1 MERSFETQLEDLSG
15 LIQRMGGHVEQSIG
29 QAVQSLVD
37 RNAELARQVIAQDK
51 VIDQLELDADEH
63 VLHVLAR
70 YQLAARD
77 LRFLTTAM
85 KILPDLE
92 RIGDQAV
99 NVAERALELLDE
111 APLPLVV
118 DLPRSAN
125 RAREMV
131 REVLDAFVHHD
142 ADAARKVIHMDDDLD
157 GWTRTMFHDL
167 LAHMTKEPSLI
178 NRAVRLAFV
187 AKYFERMGDQ
197 ATNIAEQIV
206 FMVEGKVLK
215 HARIH
220 EDD

>member
-1 MERSFETQLEDLSG
+1 MERTFEHQLEELAG
-15 LIQRMGGHVEQSIG
+15 LIQRMGGHVEQSIDLS
-29 QAVQSLVD
+29 VQSLVD
-37 RNAELARQVIAQDK
+37 RKSALAQQVIRQDRN
-51 VIDQLELDADEH
+51 IDQLELDGDEL

-85 KILPDLE
+85 KILPELE

-99 NVAERALELLDE
+99 NVAERTLELLEE
-111 APLPLVV
+111 APLPVVV
-118 DLPRSAN
+118 DLPRSSN

-131 REVLDAFVHHD
+131 REVLDAFIQR
-142 ADAARKVIHMDDDLD
+142 DAAAARAVIQMDDDLD
-157 GWTRTMFHDL
+157 EWTRSMFHDL
-167 LAHMTKEPSLI
+167 LALMAKDPGAT

>member
-1 MERSFETQLEDLSG
+1 MERTFEHQLEELAA
-15 LIQRMGGHVEQSIG
+15 LIQRMGGHVEQAIDLS
-29 QAVQSLVD
+29 VQSLVD
-37 RNAELARQVIAQDK
+37 RNSDLAQQVIRQDRN
-51 VIDQLELDADEH
+51 IDQLELDGDEL

-85 KILPDLE
+85 KILPELE

-99 NVAERALELLDE
+99 NVAERTLELLEE
-111 APLPLVV
+111 APLPVVV
-118 DLPRSAN
+118 DLPRSSN

-131 REVLDAFVHHD
+131 REVLDAFIQR
-142 ADAARKVIHMDDDLD
+142 DAAAARAVIAMDDDLD
-157 GWTRTMFHDL
+157 EWTRSIFHDL
-167 LAHMTKEPSLI
+167 LDLMARDPHAT
-178 NRAVRLAFV
+178 NRAVRLSFV